1 MKAVLQAGWLA
12 LLLIGASGAL
22 GQTYVRGQ
30 LSGWAQIEEEEF
42 SENSFGVRYIPELSF
57 GTAPGEGISID
68 GEISLKASAGG
79 RLHSPGSRLD
89 TYRFWAR
96 LSSAQYELR
105 AGLQKIN
112 FGAATLLRPLMWF
125 DWIDPRDPLGLTNG
139 VYGLLGRCFFLNN
152 ANLWVWGLYGNDK
165 SKGWELLP
173 SDDGAVEFGG
183 RFQYPL
189 GSGDLALTYHRR
201 MADPDLLFSGTILN
215 DLPSVTDPFDEFLND
230 PSGTDPLDDFSSGTD
245 PFEPLAEIDPNE
257 LLAMREAIPEQRF
270 ALDGRWDLEIGLW
283 GEGVVVHQDSR
294 LLPFQYRHFLT
305 IGADYTFAVGNGLHV
320 LGEHLFFAQSKKLF
334 GADEDRH
341 FSALSLNYNAGMLDR
356 LTAIAYYNWEEKQS
370 IRFVGWGRVY
380 DDWNIFL
387 NGFWN
392 AESGAV
398 IQGGPGGGAFGAKKG
413 IQLLVVFNHLSDIG
427 RDE

>member
-1 MKAVLQAGWLA
+1 MKAILQTGWLA
-12 LLLIGASGAL
+12 LLLIGASGVL

-30 LSGWAQIEEEEF
+30 LSAWAQIEEEEIP
-42 SENSFGVRYIPELSF
+42 ENSFGMRYIPELSF
-57 GTAPGEGISID
+57 GTAPDEGISID
-68 GEISLKASAGG
+68 GEVSLKTSIGG
-79 RLHSPGSRLD
+79 RLDSPGSRLD

-125 DWIDPRDPLGLTNG
+125 DRIDPRDPLGLTNG

-173 SDDGAVEFGG
+173 SDDGDIEFGG
-183 RFQYPL
+183 RLQYPV

-201 MADPDLLFSGTILN
+201 KANPDLLFSGAILK
-215 DLPSVTDPFDEFLND
+215 DLPSETDPFDDL
-230 PSGTDPLDDFSSGTD
+230 PPGTD
-245 PFEPLAEIDPNE
+245 PFELLAEIDPHE
-257 LLAMREAIPEQRF
+257 LLVMREAIPEQRF

-320 LGEHLFFAQSKKLF
+320 LGEHLLFAQSKKLF
-334 GADEDRH
+334 GADENQH

-356 LTAIAYYNWEEKQS
+356 LTAIAYYNWEEEQF
-370 IRFVGWGRVY
+370 IRYIGWGRVY

-392 AESGAV
+392 AENGAA
-398 IQGGPGGGAFGAKKG
+398 IQGGPGGGAFGAEKG
-413 IQLLVVFNHLSDIG
+413 IQLLVVFNHLSNIG
-427 RDE
+427 KDE